1 MHEGN
6 PPGSKPERPSNASRS
21 KTTRR
26 SFNAS
31 VLVAFFAKAIIVCC
45 VLKRERESVINKSA
59 HQRIGNLE
67 REDENTRIK
76 KTQKQ
81 TFFSLSGTHKTQCS
95 VGFGAQT
102 LWSDAVALSLLLLL
116 LLALIFGEKK

>member
-1 MHEGN
+1 
-6 PPGSKPERPSNASRS
+6 
-21 KTTRR
+21 
-26 SFNAS
+26 
-31 VLVAFFAKAIIVCC
+31 VLSIKARI
-45 VLKRERESVINKSA
+45 
-59 HQRIGNLE
+59 RIGNLE
-67 REDENTRIK
+67 REDENTRAFK